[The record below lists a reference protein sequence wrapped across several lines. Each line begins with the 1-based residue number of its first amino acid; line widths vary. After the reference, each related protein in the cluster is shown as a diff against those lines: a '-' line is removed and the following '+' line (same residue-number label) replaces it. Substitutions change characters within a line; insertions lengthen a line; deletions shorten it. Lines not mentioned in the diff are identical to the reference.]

1 MKVLFLV
8 FGPPVVAGSR
18 TRVFQ
23 YLPFFQKEGIK
34 FKVITNSTGLSY
46 LPSAS
51 SFNKTTQKGVGESR
65 RSRTVSNFLIGFF
78 CSDTFAVRMA
88 RIFAAKMVQASDTI
102 FSFFQI
108 TRFVLLAK
116 FYDVLFIQKVL
127 VPNFVFR
134 LCSRILKKKIV
145 FDFDDAIYADSKT
158 FDKRRFDR
166 QLPSFDLLVLE
177 NEFTKQYARRFTDK
191 DIQVILGPMD
201 CNRYYPK
208 ARSERDGVVVGWIG
222 SPSTQA
228 YLDMLEGVFKRLYE
242 THKNIIFEFIGTR
255 STKFMKEPFRQK
267 SWSLDTEV
275 ADLQNFDI
283 GIMPLPDNEWTRGK
297 GGYKLL
303 QYMAVGIPCIASP
316 VGINMELIRDG
327 ENGFL
332 AATED
337 QWYEKISLL
346 TRDQELRKKMG
357 MRGRDFVVKNYSFE
371 VAAPKLI
378 SALRQLSSP

>member
-1 MKVLFLV
+1 
-8 FGPPVVAGSR
+8 
-18 TRVFQ
+18 
-23 YLPFFQKEGIK
+23 
-34 FKVITNSTGLSY
+34 
-46 LPSAS
+46 
-51 SFNKTTQKGVGESR
+51 
-65 RSRTVSNFLIGFF
+65 
-78 CSDTFAVRMA
+78 
-88 RIFAAKMVQASDTI
+88 
-102 FSFFQI
+102 
-108 TRFVLLAK
+108 
-116 FYDVLFIQKVL
+116 
-127 VPNFVFR
+127 
-134 LCSRILKKKIV
+134 
-145 FDFDDAIYADSKT
+145 
-158 FDKRRFDR
+158 
-166 QLPSFDLLVLE
+166 
-177 NEFTKQYARRFTDK
+177 
-191 DIQVILGPMD
+191 
-201 CNRYYPK
+201 
-208 ARSERDGVVVGWIG
+208 
-222 SPSTQA
+222 
-228 YLDMLEGVFKRLYE
+228 
-242 THKNIIFEFIGTR
+242 
-255 STKFMKEPFRQK
+255 MKEPFRQK

>member
-1 MKVLFLV
+1 MKVLFLA
-8 FGPPVVAGSR
+8 FGPPVVASSR

-23 YLPFFQKEGIK
+23 YLPFFQKEGIRY
-34 FKVITNSTGLSY
+34 KVITNSTGLSY
-46 LPSAS
+46 WPSAS
-51 SFNKTTQKGVGESR
+51 SFNKTTQKINGKSKLLGIASYY
-65 RSRTVSNFLIGFF
+65 LIKFF
-78 CSDTFAVRMA
+78 CSDILVIRMA
-88 RIFAAKMVQASDTI
+88 KAFAAKTVEILDAI

-108 TRFVLLAK
+108 GRFIFLAM

-127 VPNFVFR
+127 IPTFVFR
-134 LCSRILKKKIV
+134 LCSSIFKKKLV
-145 FDFDDAIYADSKT
+145 FDFDDAIYANPKI
-158 FDKRRFDR
+158 FDKKRLDR
-166 QLPSFDLLVLE
+166 QLPLYNLLVIE
-177 NEFTKQYARRFTDK
+177 NEFTKEYARRYTDK
-191 DIQVILGPMD
+191 DILAILGPID

-208 ARSERDGVVVGWIG
+208 NRIRRSEVVIGWVG

-228 YLDMLEGVFKRLYE
+228 YLDMLEDVFKRLYE
-242 THKNIIFEFIGTR
+242 THTNLIFEFIGTR
-255 STKFMKEPFRQK
+255 SMKFTREPFRQK
-267 SWSLDTEV
+267 TWNLDTEV

-316 VGINMELIRDG
+316 VGVNMELIREG

-332 AATED
+332 AAVED
-337 QWYEKISLL
+337 EWYEKISLL
-346 TRDQELRKKMG
+346 VREPELRKKMG

-378 SALRQLSSP
+378 SALWQLSCL

>member
-1 MKVLFLV
+1 
-8 FGPPVVAGSR
+8 
-18 TRVFQ
+18 
-23 YLPFFQKEGIK
+23 
-34 FKVITNSTGLSY
+34 
-46 LPSAS
+46 
-51 SFNKTTQKGVGESR
+51 
-65 RSRTVSNFLIGFF
+65 
-78 CSDTFAVRMA
+78 MA